1 MIYYC
6 QYHSPRTGG
15 SNPCP
20 AYISLEQ
27 GQQRIADPEFP
38 YKSDFVFFAGDFYP
52 DTNKIYHNL
61 EYYLQDRIQKATLQM
76 KNILECIAD
85 INDKFVEPDDK
96 LPVAGLTE
104 IYYYRVAGGFLHNAY
119 TVFEKK
125 MPVEKIT
132 EKMIYFKEGLRG
144 KRTYYKTDMYTSLY
158 GSFLSYSRHS
168 EALRPLLVD
177 QIYERYN
184 NLSLFVLY
192 ASALLTNI
200 YDIPIQ
206 RNFK

>member
-144 KRTYYKTDMYTSLY
+144 SVLIIKLICIRPCMAVFYLIHAIPKPSDR
-158 GSFLSYSRHS
+158 FLWTRFTK
-168 EALRPLLVD
+168 D
-177 QIYERYN
+177 TTI
-184 NLSLFVLY
+184 
-192 ASALLTNI
+192 
-200 YDIPIQ
+200 
-206 RNFK
+206 